1 MKLRD
6 DPKKILIIRL
16 SSLGDIVVL
25 TSIFRRLRERFP
37 SAQIDFVVKKEFK
50 SLAVGN
56 SFLSNV
62 IAYQAQASL
71 KGWLILCR
79 YFREQKYDLFI
90 DMHNNLRS
98 KILGFYLRKTLRLR
112 FHKPRLHRFLLFYCW
127 INLFPRS
134 FRLMDE
140 YFKTLAPLK
149 IKPDDARPEILL
161 PQTVRKQ
168 AWDILSRNAICKP
181 FVVILPIAAWKNKRY
196 PLPKMEEV
204 ARRINE
210 ELQMSVVYLGSEN
223 DTYLDELQNLPA
235 GKIVR
240 ITGQSNLEESIAIL
254 QESALVI
261 GNDTGLTYAA
271 EAVGVPVVLI
281 LGPTSHETGA
291 GHYDS
296 KSISI
301 QKQLFCR
308 PCSQK
313 GDRICYRKHRYCM
326 ETITS
331 DEILSAARQI
341 LTGEKK

>member
-1 MKLRD
+1 LKFQN
-6 DPKKILIIRL
+6 DPKKILIVRL

-50 SLAVGN
+50 SLAIGN

-62 IAYQAQASL
+62 IAYQAQSNL
-71 KGWLILCR
+71 KSWLMLCR
-79 YFREQKYDLFI
+79 YFQKQKYDLFI

-98 KILGFYLRKTLRLR
+98 KILGLYLRNTPKLR
-112 FHKPRLHRFLLFYCW
+112 FHKPRLRRFLLFYCW

-134 FRLMDE
+134 FRLMNE

-149 IKPDDARPEILL
+149 IETEDAKPEIFL
-161 PQTVRKQ
+161 PDSIQKQ
-168 AWDILSRNAICKP
+168 AWDILSRNAVSKP
-181 FVVILPIAAWKNKRY
+181 FVVILSISAWKNKRY
-196 PLPKMEEV
+196 PLAKMEEV
-204 ARRINE
+204 ALRINE
-210 ELQMSVVYLGSEN
+210 ELHMSVVYLGSEN
-223 DTYLDELQNLPA
+223 DTYLDELQYLPP
-235 GKIVR
+235 GKIAR
-240 ITGQSNLEESIAIL
+240 IIGQSNLEESIAIL
-254 QESALVI
+254 QESTLVI

-291 GHYDS
+291 GHYG
-296 KSISI
+296 KNSISI
-301 QKQLFCR
+301 QKRLFCR

-313 GDRICYRKHRYCM
+313 GDRICYRKHQYCM
-326 ETITS
+326 ESITS
-331 DEILSAARQI
+331 DEILSAVRQI

>member
-1 MKLRD
+1 LKFRN

-25 TSIFRRLRERFP
+25 TSIFRRFRERFP

-50 SLAVGN
+50 SLVVGN

-62 IAYQAQASL
+62 ITYQAQPSL
-71 KGWLILCR
+71 KGWLMLCR
-79 YFREQKYDLFI
+79 YFREQKYDLFV

-98 KILGFYLRKTLRLR
+98 KILGFYLRKTPRLR
-112 FHKPRLHRFLLFYCW
+112 YHKPRLRRFLLFYCW

-134 FRLMDE
+134 FRLMNE
-140 YFKTLAPLK
+140 YFKTLAPLE
-149 IKPDDARPEILL
+149 IKPKDAKPEIFLH
-161 PQTVRKQ
+161 QTVRQK
-168 AWDILSRNAICKP
+168 ALDILSRNAISKP
-181 FVVILPIAAWKNKRY
+181 FVVILAIAAWKNKRY
-196 PLPKMEEV
+196 PLAKMEEV
-204 ARRINE
+204 AKRIHE
-210 ELQMSVVYLGSEN
+210 EFQVSVVYLGSEN
-223 DTYLDELQNLPA
+223 DTYLNELQYLPS
-235 GKIVR
+235 GKIAR

-254 QESALVI
+254 QESVLVI

-291 GHYDS
+291 GHYG
-296 KSISI
+296 KRSITV
-301 QKQLFCR
+301 QKKLFCR

-313 GDRICYRKHRYCM
+313 GDRICYRKHQYCM
-326 ETITS
+326 ENITI

-341 LTGEKK
+341 LTGEN